1 MPRRAGCGESV
12 EMPFLVDMHMH
23 TTRYSRCSRIDAS
36 KLIGRA
42 VQAGLDAI
50 VITEHH
56 HQWSKEETEALVAES
71 GHPGFLV
78 MAAFEYTSSMGD
90 ILIYGVPDKAV
101 KDFTPGWSPE
111 KAARLAQRYGAACV
125 AAHPTRSGMSFD
137 ERIAALPLA
146 ALEIA
151 SVNLKPHEQRMA
163 RKLAENLK
171 KPMVACSDAHD
182 LRAVGQYATA
192 FDGLVLGMKD
202 LQAAL
207 LGGRFQPAWL

>member
-1 MPRRAGCGESV
+1 
-12 EMPFLVDMHMH
+12 MPFLVDMHMH

-56 HQWSKEETEALVAES
+56 YQWSKEETEALVAES

-78 MAAFEYTSSMGD
+78 MAAFEYTSSHGD
-90 ILIYGVPDKAV
+90 ILMYGVPDKAV
-101 KDFTPGWSPE
+101 KDFTPGWPPE
-111 KAARLAQRYGAACV
+111 KAARLASERYGAACV

-137 ERIAALPLA
+137 ERIATLPLA

-182 LRAVGQYATA
+182 LPAVGQYATA
-192 FDGLVLGMKD
+192 FDGLVLGIKD

-207 LGGRFQPAWL
+207 LGGRFQPARL